1 MSWIPSPA
9 MILGAATLI
18 FGFLYQATSH
28 KLDAAQEIVASQ
40 KKTVAEQ
47 SGLIATLQVQ
57 DAQNRALMA
66 AQLQQEQQ
74 LRQQAT
80 ANERKLRDAIKDDD
94 CAKRDMP
101 GAVVELLQPDTKSG
115 TAVAGSATP

>member
-1 MSWIPSPA
+1 MSWLPSPA
-9 MILGAATLI
+9 MILGSAALI
-18 FGFLYQATSH
+18 FAFLYQSTSH
-28 KLDAAQEIVASQ
+28 NLDTAQELVASQ

-47 SGLIATLQVQ
+47 SGIITALRVQ
-57 DAQNRALMA
+57 DVQNRALIA
-66 AQLQQEQQ
+66 AQLQNEQQ

-115 TAVAGSATP
+115 TAAAGPAAP